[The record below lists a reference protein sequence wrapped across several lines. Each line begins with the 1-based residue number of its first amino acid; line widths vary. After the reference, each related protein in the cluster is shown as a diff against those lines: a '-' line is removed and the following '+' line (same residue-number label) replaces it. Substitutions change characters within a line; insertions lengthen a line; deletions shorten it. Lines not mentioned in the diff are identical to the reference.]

1 MIVNAKEMLL
11 KAKKEKYAVPHF
23 NINNLEWIRYIL
35 EECEKNNSPV
45 ILGVSE
51 GAAKYMGG
59 YVVVASLVKNLHN
72 ALNITV
78 PVAIHLDH
86 GSSPE
91 ECVKAIVAG
100 FTSVMYDGSKE
111 TLEENI
117 KKTKEVVDFAKKFD
131 VSVEAELGHIGGV
144 EDGIIDQIAYAK
156 LDDCIKLCKK
166 TNVDFLAP
174 AIGSSHG
181 IYEGIPKLK
190 FELMKQISEE
200 VDLPLVL
207 HGGSGIP
214 DDLIKKSIE
223 CGISKINV
231 NTELQI
237 SWSNQVRKY
246 LSECNVYD
254 PRKIIKSGE
263 SDMKNTIRE
272 KIILF
277 NSENKV

>member
-1 MIVNAKEMLL
+1 MIVNAKEILL

-277 NSENKV
+277 NSENKA